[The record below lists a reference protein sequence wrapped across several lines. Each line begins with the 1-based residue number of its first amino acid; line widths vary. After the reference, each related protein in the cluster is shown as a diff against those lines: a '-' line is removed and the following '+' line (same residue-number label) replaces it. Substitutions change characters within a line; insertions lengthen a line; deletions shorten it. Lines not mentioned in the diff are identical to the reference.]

1 MQPTGD
7 ENYYEKFNIVPPSL
21 MDKLRQGKV
30 LIHNWHKLAW
40 DTQEKLDQ
48 KTEKGQLRSVDKR
61 KHLEISGAAYETV
74 QETLAR

>member
-1 MQPTGD
+1 
-7 ENYYEKFNIVPPSL
+7 

-48 KTEKGQLRSVDKR
+48 KIEQNVSNR
-61 KHLEISGAAYETV
+61 KAVPTV
-74 QETLAR
+74 VRVGVYPSLLHCRLGFAFPHDF